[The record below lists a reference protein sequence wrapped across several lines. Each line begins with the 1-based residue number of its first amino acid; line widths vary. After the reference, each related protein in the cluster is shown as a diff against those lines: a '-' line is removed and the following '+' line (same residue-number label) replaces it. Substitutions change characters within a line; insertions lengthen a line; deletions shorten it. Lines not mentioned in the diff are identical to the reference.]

1 MRNLSNLLN
10 ACAKFSLVAVL
21 IAASFACGAV
31 DWDEKQYNPKPA
43 AGDVVLPMPC
53 GGALP
58 SMRLKASAELRA
70 LNCGK

>member
-43 AGDVVLPMPC
+43 AGDVVLPMP
-53 GGALP
+53 GWYVPAGQALDAMLP
-58 SMRLKASAELRA
+58 AKQ
-70 LNCGK
+70 